1 MVILLKKTQEKR
13 ATLKEDSFGKYL
25 EKSVEHT
32 TVNGTLVARKFSW
45 YKRIMGLF

>member
-1 MVILLKKTQEKR
+1 MVVLLKKAQEKR
-13 ATLKEDSFGKYL
+13 AALKDDSFGKYL
-25 EKSVEHT
+25 EKSVGHT

>member
-1 MVILLKKTQEKR
+1 MVVLFKKAQEKR
-13 ATLKEDSFGKYL
+13 ATLKDDSFGKYL
-25 EKSVEHT
+25 EKSVGHT